1 MVYLFPR
8 LDPPLDPVWQ
18 QDQPGCC
25 LLPQWL
31 VWSRSWRCAWLV
43 LEPTLMTGEELGSF
57 CLRQRSKQLLLRAW
71 VCTFIFT
78 RCNSASHGVTV
89 DVYLLLWIVMLFVQI
104 LCLHQSMDVSCHCPL
119 DVFTVQGFILLL
131 SGRSIFSIS
140 TSVYWCQEQVACVCC
155 WVSHLCAVHSPSD
168 SVGVSHPG
176 YLPPSMMLAQW
187 MEGGDHCGC
196 ESVPCLAQ
204 ERKCCV
210 WGFIQ
215 PLGEKFEQRLQVVIC
230 LCQIW
235 KVWSSSVIL
244 CAYSEQ

>member
-31 VWSRSWRCAWLV
+31 VWSRSWRCAWFG

-57 CLRQRSKQLLLRAW
+57 CLQQRSKQLLLRAR

-104 LCLHQSMDVSCHCPL
+104 LCLHQSMDVSVTVLWTCLRSKVLLCCCLGDLSSASVPVSIDARSKLPVCVAECLIFAQCTVHQTVWVLVILVTFLHPWWL
-119 DVFTVQGFILLL
+119 RSGWREVTIVGVRVFPVWHRNESVVCEGLFNHLV
-131 SGRSIFSIS
+131 RSLN
-140 TSVYWCQEQVACVCC
+140 SVYKW
-155 WVSHLCAVHSPSD
+155 
-168 SVGVSHPG
+168 
-176 YLPPSMMLAQW
+176 
-187 MEGGDHCGC
+187 
-196 ESVPCLAQ
+196 
-204 ERKCCV
+204 
-210 WGFIQ
+210 
-215 PLGEKFEQRLQVVIC
+215 
-230 LCQIW
+230 
-235 KVWSSSVIL
+235 
-244 CAYSEQ
+244 